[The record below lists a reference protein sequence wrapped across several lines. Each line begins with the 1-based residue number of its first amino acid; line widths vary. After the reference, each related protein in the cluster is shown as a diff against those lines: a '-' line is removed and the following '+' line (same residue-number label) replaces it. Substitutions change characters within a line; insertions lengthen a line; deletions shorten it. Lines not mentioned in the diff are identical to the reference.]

1 MLAKPDRVAR
11 ALTNDVI
18 NDILVKL
25 VLEALSIQD
34 ARQYLLPLY
43 SSLNIECAALV
54 LWEDDLERV
63 PVTFF
68 VRWICT
74 FLRRSIIQNV
84 S

>member
-11 ALTNDVI
+11 ALANDVI
-18 NDILVKL
+18 NGILVKL
-25 VLEALSIQD
+25 VFEALSIQD
-34 ARQYLLPLY
+34 ARQYLLPLC
-43 SSLNIECAALV
+43 SCLNIECAALV

-74 FLRRSIIQNV
+74 FLRRSIIQNI

>member
-1 MLAKPDRVAR
+1 MLAEPDRVTR
-11 ALTNDVI
+11 ALTNDII
-18 NDILVKL
+18 NGILVKL
-25 VLEALSIQD
+25 ILEALSIQD
-34 ARQYLLPLY
+34 ARQYLLPLN

-74 FLRRSIIQNV
+74 FLRRSIIQNI